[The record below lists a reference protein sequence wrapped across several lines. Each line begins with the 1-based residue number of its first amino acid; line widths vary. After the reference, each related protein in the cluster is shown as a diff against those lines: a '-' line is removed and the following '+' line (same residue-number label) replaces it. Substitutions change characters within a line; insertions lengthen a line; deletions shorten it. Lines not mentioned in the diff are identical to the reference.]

1 MSWTVRA
8 RLIALGIWIVLV
20 VGAVSGVS
28 FYTNATMKD
37 ALEDRRMRDDQTQAL
52 FEMSHAIDQV
62 MLAAMD
68 SLVDA
73 GEKVIAPERITIMND
88 GLALLDDHKGAL
100 GAGDDGK
107 SDQTAQFSHVFLAL
121 NKQLKETLPAA
132 IASGDREQLA
142 AIDDALD
149 ESGDALAELISNRL
163 VQVRAEG
170 FDAAEHSEQS
180 LSAGSASVGVVAVLG
195 VLLSSAAL
203 VFISTSIL
211 RPLKRL
217 VEVMTRLANK
227 DSHVSIPESSSRD
240 ELGDLMR
247 SAAAL
252 RVSVEEAFRL
262 KQMVDVQPARVMLC
276 EPTELRI
283 TYANNAAKEIL
294 GRFGSQL
301 GCSPDQVI
309 GRPVTSFHKNG
320 SFVQSILG
328 NPDKLPYKG
337 KFTMAGITIE
347 NHVSP
352 IYNAEGIYLGPMLN
366 WDDVSKYV
374 AMADE
379 FEKKVRAIAQNVKQ
393 AASSLEQSA
402 GEMNE
407 VSEGTARRSGAAA
420 QAAELASTNVQTVAS
435 AAEQLSASIS
445 EIARG
450 VSQASSIAAEA
461 VDQAEQTSQNILG
474 LEEASRRIGEVVS
487 LITDIANQTNLLALN
502 ATIEAA
508 RAGEAGKGFAV
519 VANEVKTLASQTAK
533 ATGEIASQISA
544 IQDAT
549 SIAVKDIRS
558 ISEIIAE
565 INTISGS
572 IADTVEQQGAATQEI
587 SASVQ
592 QAAQGTSEVSHD
604 MDQMR
609 SSVER
614 VVEVSQSV
622 LGAAK
627 GLTHESDAL
636 GREVDEFL
644 DVIRNS

>member
-8 RLIALGIWIVLV
+8 RLIAIGIWIVLV

-28 FYTNATMKD
+28 FYTNATMKQ
-37 ALEDRRMRDDQTQAL
+37 ALEDRRLRDDQTQAL
-52 FEMSHAIDQV
+52 FEMSLAIDQV

-73 GEKVIAPERITIMND
+73 GDKVIAPERITIIDD
-88 GLALLDDHKGAL
+88 GLALLDDHKAEL
-100 GAGDDGK
+100 GAGDDGEK
-107 SDQTAQFSHVFLAL
+107 DQTAQFSHLFLAL
-121 NKQLKETLPAA
+121 SKQLKEMLPAA
-132 IASGDREQLA
+132 ITSGDREQLA
-142 AIDDALD
+142 AVDDALD
-149 ESGDALAELISNRL
+149 ESGNALAELIRDRL
-163 VQVRAEG
+163 VQVRAQS
-170 FDAAEHSEQS
+170 FDAAEHSEQN
-180 LSAGSASVGVVAVLG
+180 LFAASASIGVVAVLG

-203 VFISTSIL
+203 VLISTSIL

-252 RVSVEEAFRL
+252 RVSVDEAFRL

-352 IYNAEGIYLGPMLN
+352 IYNAEGTYLGPMLN

-445 EIARG
+445 EIGRG